1 MAQRYLGLRMRV
13 LLSAYACE
21 PNRGSESEVGW
32 RWALELAAGGDDV
45 WVITRSNNREKI
57 ETQICAKRSNL
68 HFVYYDLPLSI
79 RKLKKGRR
87 FLYPYAIAWQWGAY
101 KVARKLH
108 RAVRFDCVRHVTFAS
123 LRIPGFMGRLGIP
136 YIIGPVA
143 GGERAPWRLRRD
155 YPLKGKIRDF
165 LRDVAAASIHVD
177 PLVRANL
184 KSAQRIYVTSEESL
198 QLIPRKYRAKTQ
210 VRLAIGI
217 ESVVSPLAIKS
228 DRLRNPP
235 RLLYAGALIYLKGL
249 HLTLQVLALLQHKV
263 PGTSLTLIGDGPDK
277 SWLQNIVRELSLEAY
292 VRWLAPVDREQL
304 LGMYCDYDL
313 FLFPSL
319 HDSGGLV
326 VLESLS
332 RGLPVVCLNLGGPGV
347 LVDSSCGR
355 VTDAHASQQEVV
367 RRLAGAV
374 SDIAALS
381 ASSMRQLRTGA
392 LERARQHSW
401 EHIVA
406 ESSHRE
412 PH

>member
-1 MAQRYLGLRMRV
+1 
-13 LLSAYACE
+13 
-21 PNRGSESEVGW
+21 
-32 RWALELAAGGDDV
+32 
-45 WVITRSNNREKI
+45 
-57 ETQICAKRSNL
+57 
-68 HFVYYDLPLSI
+68 
-79 RKLKKGRR
+79 
-87 FLYPYAIAWQWGAY
+87 
-101 KVARKLH
+101 VARKLH
-108 RAVRFDCVRHVTFAS
+108 QEVRFDRVHHVTFAS
-123 LRIPGFMGRLGIP
+123 LRFPGFMGRLGIP

-155 YPLKGKIRDF
+155 YPLKRQIREF
-165 LRDVAAASIHVD
+165 LRDVVAASIHVD

-217 ESVVSPLAIKS
+217 ESVVSPLTIKS
-228 DRLRNPP
+228 DRLRNPA
-235 RLLYAGALIYLKGL
+235 RLLYTGALFCWKGA
-249 HLTLQVLALLQHKV
+249 HLALQVLALLQHEL

-277 SWLQNIVRELSLEAY
+277 YWLQNIARELRLEAY

-304 LGMYCDYDL
+304 LRMYCDYDL

-332 RGLPVVCLNLGGPGV
+332 RGLPVVCLDLGGPGV
-347 LVDSSCGR
+347 LVDNSCGR
-355 VTDAHASQQEVV
+355 VVDAHASQQEVV
-367 RRLAGAV
+367 RGLAGAV

-381 ASSMRQLRTGA
+381 ANSMWQVRIGA
-392 LERARQHSW
+392 TERARQYSW

-406 ESSHRE
+406 ESKRNLLVNIVPDGKTICE
-412 PH
+412 AQLKPQ

>member
-1 MAQRYLGLRMRV
+1 MRV

-45 WVITRSNNREKI
+45 WVITRGNNREKI
-57 ETQICAKRSNL
+57 EGQPCAKRSNL
-68 HFVYYDLPLSI
+68 HFVYYDLPPGI

-87 FLYPYAIAWQWGAY
+87 FLYPYVIAWQWGAY

-108 RAVRFDCVRHVTFAS
+108 EEVRFDCVHHVTFAS
-123 LRIPGFMGRLGIP
+123 LRMPGFMGRLGIP

-155 YPLKGKIRDF
+155 YPLRGQIRDF
-165 LRDVAAASIHVD
+165 LRDVSAASIYVD

-184 KSAQRIYVTSEESL
+184 KSAQRIYATSEETL

-217 ESVVSPLAIKS
+217 ESVVSPLALKS
-228 DRLRNPP
+228 ERLRNPP
-235 RLLYAGALIYLKGL
+235 QLLYTGALMYLKGL
-249 HLTLQVLALLQHKV
+249 HLALYVLALLQHKL

-277 SWLQNIVRELSLEAY
+277 SWLQDIVGELGLDAY
-292 VRWLAPVDREQL
+292 VRWLAPVSREQL

-347 LVDSSCGR
+347 LVDNSCGR
-355 VTDAHASQQEVV
+355 VVDAHASQREVV
-367 RRLAGAV
+367 QRLAGAV

-381 ASSMRQLRTGA
+381 ASSMRQLRMGA
-392 LERARQHSW
+392 IERARQYSW
-401 EHIVA
+401 ERLVA
-406 ESSHRE
+406 ESYRRE
-412 PH
+412 LHLEASLS